1 MTNGRSRVVGEFDLE
16 LTKDGQAMVLPVAV
30 VVEPNPAE
38 TGCVDPHVLMPPAC
52 ARLDSSR

>member
-1 MTNGRSRVVGEFDLE
+1 VTNGRSRVVGEFDLE

-38 TGCVDPHVLMPPAC
+38 QGVWIRTYSASGL
-52 ARLDSSR
+52 R